1 MTLQSIVI
9 QMKGGSTLF
18 KKHIV
23 KGRHKKKHCTVP
35 KYKVDVHVSANSETR
50 SNNTYPY
57 YHKKKR

>member
-1 MTLQSIVI
+1 
-9 QMKGGSTLF
+9 MKGGSTLF